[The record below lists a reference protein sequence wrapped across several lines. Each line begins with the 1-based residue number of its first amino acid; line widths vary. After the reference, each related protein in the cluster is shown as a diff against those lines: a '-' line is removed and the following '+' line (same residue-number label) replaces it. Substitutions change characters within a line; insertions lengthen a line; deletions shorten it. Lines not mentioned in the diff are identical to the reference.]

1 MPMID
6 KSYNL
11 HYIDCVFSHL
21 NNFDLHSNYTYFKC
35 FNKYQARIYMYLRKN
50 LYYKIR
56 AKKFVSMSLQYDI
69 NNISYVT
76 ESSFMLLLFNN
87 FSFV

>member
-1 MPMID
+1 
-6 KSYNL
+6 
-11 HYIDCVFSHL
+11 
-21 NNFDLHSNYTYFKC
+21 
-35 FNKYQARIYMYLRKN
+35 MYLRKN

-56 AKKFVSMSLQYDI
+56 AKQFVSMSLQYDI

-87 FSFV
+87 FSFAWNCRMQNHLSVLWGGGR

>member
-1 MPMID
+1 
-6 KSYNL
+6 
-11 HYIDCVFSHL
+11 
-21 NNFDLHSNYTYFKC
+21 
-35 FNKYQARIYMYLRKN
+35 MYLRKT
-50 LYYKIR
+50 YTTKY
-56 AKKFVSMSLQYDI
+56 AQKKFVSMSLQYNI

>member
-1 MPMID
+1 
-6 KSYNL
+6 
-11 HYIDCVFSHL
+11 
-21 NNFDLHSNYTYFKC
+21 
-35 FNKYQARIYMYLRKN
+35 MYLRKN

-56 AKKFVSMSLQYDI
+56 AKKIVSMSLQYDI